1 MHMQVS
7 EILGTVIVILE
18 TKKGKV
24 ANEIFRINKYKRK
37 IKQIQ

>member
-1 MHMQVS
+1 MQVS
-7 EILGTVIVILE
+7 EILGTVIVILQ

-24 ANEIFRINKYKRK
+24 ANEIFTINKYKRK